1 MTALPPLA
9 ALLLLIPAL
18 PIGIWVAWSD
28 MKSMKIPNKAVL
40 ALGAGFVA
48 VGLGLL
54 LLGLLPFKA
63 FLWALALGGI
73 VLVLGFVGN
82 AAGLFGAGDAK
93 FAAAMA
99 PFFIGADLRFV
110 LGLFAACL
118 LGAFASHRLA
128 RLIPAFRTATA
139 DWASWTHKD
148 FPMGLALSG
157 TLIFYLLAAVM
168 PFFQG

>member
-1 MTALPPLA
+1 MTSLSPLA
-9 ALLLLIPAL
+9 ALAFLIPAL
-18 PIGIWVAWSD
+18 PISVWVAWSD
-28 MKSMKIPNKAVL
+28 MKSMKIPNKAVMAL
-40 ALGAGFVA
+40 ALAFLV
-48 VGLGLL
+48 VGLLV
-54 LLGLLPFKA
+54 LPFTA
-63 FLWALALGGI
+63 YLWALALGIG
-73 VLVLGFVGN
+73 VLVLGFLGN

-99 PFFIGADLRFV
+99 PFFVGADARFV

-128 RLIPAFRTATA
+128 GRIPAFRSATA

-148 FPMGLALSG
+148 FPMGLALTG

-168 PFFQG
+168 PLF